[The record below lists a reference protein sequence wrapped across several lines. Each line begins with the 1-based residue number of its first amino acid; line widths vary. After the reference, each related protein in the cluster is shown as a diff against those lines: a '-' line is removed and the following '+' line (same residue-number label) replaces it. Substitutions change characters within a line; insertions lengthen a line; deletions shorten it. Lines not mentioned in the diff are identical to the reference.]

1 MQLGVQGFYHGPKL
15 PGPHGGVTALVILLI
30 DQFFHFSHNR
40 RVLIYHHFL
49 RHPVI
54 GVDPI
59 GDAGQAA
66 EAVHGNGGRPV
77 EQPGVSKIL

>member
-49 RHPVI
+49 RHP
-54 GVDPI
+54 
-59 GDAGQAA
+59 
-66 EAVHGNGGRPV
+66 E
-77 EQPGVSKIL
+77 